1 MKKIMLAMATYNRK
15 EVLERT
21 IVSLT
26 QVKNIEDV
34 DIFIFDDCSTEYTK
48 EDLKKMIPFA
58 KQIVVRENNL
68 RADRN
73 MYQIH
78 QDYINSNYDILLQVD
93 SDVIFHKNFIEIIK
107 SILSTQTKYPVFS
120 LYNSSNHPFVENRNP
135 LEINKIIFKEKHSIG
150 GICVL
155 FTDKNILK
163 NILENIPKERKSF
176 AYDWYWSHK
185 LQEKG
190 TPVMVSEQS
199 FLQHIGVEGQN
210 NKEIKGI
217 DIGLYFT
224 PTNTNDLEFLLQH
237 YEIVI
242 SNFAKQNDK
251 YVFFSRNNFFIKC
264 VITIYRFIKSLK
276 RKIFNK

>member
-1 MKKIMLAMATYNRK
+1 MLAMATYNRK

-163 NILENIPKERKSF
+163 NILDNIPKERKSF

-224 PTNTNDLEFLLQH
+224 PTNTNDLEFLLHH

-264 VITIYRFIKSLK
+264 VITIYRFIKSFK

>member
-15 EVLERT
+15 EVLEKT

-26 QVKNIEDV
+26 QEKNIEDV

-93 SDVIFHKNFIEIIK
+93 SDVIFHKDFIEIIK

-120 LYNSSNHPFVENRNP
+120 LYNSSNHPFVEKGNS
-135 LEINKIIFKEKHSIG
+135 LEINKVIFKEKHSIG

-163 NILENIPKERKSF
+163 NILDNIPKERKSF

-217 DIGLYFT
+217 DIGLNFT
-224 PTNTNDLEFLLQH
+224 PTNINDLEFLLHH

-276 RKIFNK
+276 RKIFDK

>member
-15 EVLERT
+15 EVLEKT

-163 NILENIPKERKSF
+163 NILDNIPKERKSF

-224 PTNTNDLEFLLQH
+224 PTNTNDLEFLLHH

-264 VITIYRFIKSLK
+264 VITIYRFIKSFK

>member
-163 NILENIPKERKSF
+163 NILDNIPKERKSF

-224 PTNTNDLEFLLQH
+224 PTNTNDLEFLLHH

>member
-120 LYNSSNHPFVENRNP
+120 LYNSSNHPFVENRNT

-163 NILENIPKERKSF
+163 NILDNIPKERKSF

-224 PTNTNDLEFLLQH
+224 PTNTNDLEFLLHH

-264 VITIYRFIKSLK
+264 VITIYRFIKSFK

>member
-163 NILENIPKERKSF
+163 NILDNIPKERKSF

-224 PTNTNDLEFLLQH
+224 PTNTNDLEFLLHH

-264 VITIYRFIKSLK
+264 IITIYRFIKSLK

>member
-15 EVLERT
+15 EVLEKT

-163 NILENIPKERKSF
+163 NILDNIPKERKSF

-217 DIGLYFT
+217 DIGLNFT
-224 PTNTNDLEFLLQH
+224 PTNINDLEFLLHH

-276 RKIFNK
+276 RKIFDK

>member
-93 SDVIFHKNFIEIIK
+93 SDVIFHKDFIEIIK
-107 SILSTQTKYPVFS
+107 SILYTQTKYPVFS

-163 NILENIPKERKSF
+163 NILDNIPKERKSF

-217 DIGLYFT
+217 DIGLNFT

-264 VITIYRFIKSLK
+264 IITIYRFIKSLK

>member
-1 MKKIMLAMATYNRK
+1 
-15 EVLERT
+15 
-21 IVSLT
+21 
-26 QVKNIEDV
+26 
-34 DIFIFDDCSTEYTK
+34 
-48 EDLKKMIPFA
+48 MIPFA

-93 SDVIFHKNFIEIIK
+93 SDVIFHKDFIEIIK

-120 LYNSSNHPFVENRNP
+120 LYNSSNHPFVEKGNS
-135 LEINKIIFKEKHSIG
+135 LQINKVIFKEKHSIG

-190 TPVMVSEQS
+190 TPVMVSKQS

-217 DIGLYFT
+217 DIGLNFT

-264 VITIYRFIKSLK
+264 IITIYRFIKSLK

>member
-120 LYNSSNHPFVENRNP
+120 LYNSSNHPFVEKGNS
-135 LEINKIIFKEKHSIG
+135 LEINKVAFKEKHSIG

-163 NILENIPKERKSF
+163 NILDNIPKERKSF

-224 PTNTNDLEFLLQH
+224 PTNTNDLEFLLHH

-264 VITIYRFIKSLK
+264 VITIYRFIKSFK

>member
-163 NILENIPKERKSF
+163 NILDNIPKERKSF

-224 PTNTNDLEFLLQH
+224 PTNTNDLEFLLH
-237 YEIVI
+237 H
-242 SNFAKQNDK
+242 
-251 YVFFSRNNFFIKC
+251 
-264 VITIYRFIKSLK
+264 
-276 RKIFNK
+276 

>member
-1 MKKIMLAMATYNRK
+1 MLAMATYNRK

-78 QDYINSNYDILLQVD
+78 QDYINSDYDILLQVD
-93 SDVIFHKNFIEIIK
+93 SDVIFHKDFLAIVE
-107 SILSTQTKYPVFS
+107 SILSTQTNYSVFS
-120 LYNSSNHPFVENRNP
+120 LYNSNNHLFV
-135 LEINKIIFKEKHSIG
+135 IG

-155 FTDKNILK
+155 FADKNVLK
-163 NILENIPKERKSF
+163 NILETIPKDRKSF

-185 LQEKG
+185 LQEEG
-190 TPVMVSEQS
+190 TPVMVSKQS

-217 DIGLYFT
+217 DIGLNFT
-224 PTNTNDLEFLLQH
+224 PTNADDLEFLLQH
-237 YEIVI
+237 YETVI

-251 YVFFSRNNFFIKC
+251 YIFFSRNNFFIKHI
-264 VITIYRFIKSLK
+264 ITIYRFIKSLK
-276 RKIFNK
+276 RKILYK

>member
-163 NILENIPKERKSF
+163 NILDNIPKERKSF

-224 PTNTNDLEFLLQH
+224 PTNTNDLEFLLHH

-264 VITIYRFIKSLK
+264 VITIYRFIKSFK

>member
-120 LYNSSNHPFVENRNP
+120 LYNSSNHPFVEKGKS
-135 LEINKIIFKEKHSIG
+135 LEINKVAFKEKHSIG

-163 NILENIPKERKSF
+163 NILDNIPKVRKSF

-224 PTNTNDLEFLLQH
+224 PTNTNDLEFLLHH

-264 VITIYRFIKSLK
+264 VITIYRFIKSFK

>member
-163 NILENIPKERKSF
+163 NILDNIPKERKSF

-224 PTNTNDLEFLLQH
+224 PTNTNDLEFLLHH

-251 YVFFSRNNFFIKC
+251 YVFFSRNNFFRKC
-264 VITIYRFIKSLK
+264 VITIYRFIKSFK

>member
-107 SILSTQTKYPVFS
+107 SILSTQTNYSVFS
-120 LYNSSNHPFVENRNP
+120 LYNSNNHLFVEKGNL

-155 FTDKNILK
+155 FADKNVLK
-163 NILENIPKERKSF
+163 NILETIPKDRKSF

-224 PTNTNDLEFLLQH
+224 PTNTNDLEFLLHH

-264 VITIYRFIKSLK
+264 VITIYRFIKSFK

>member
-1 MKKIMLAMATYNRK
+1 MATYNRK

-93 SDVIFHKNFIEIIK
+93 SDVIFHKDFIEIIK

-120 LYNSSNHPFVENRNP
+120 LYNSSNHPFVEKGNS
-135 LEINKIIFKEKHSIG
+135 LEINKVAFKEKHSIG

-163 NILENIPKERKSF
+163 NILDNIPKERKSF

-190 TPVMVSEQS
+190 TPVMVSKQS

-217 DIGLYFT
+217 DIGLNFT

-264 VITIYRFIKSLK
+264 VITIYRFIKSFK

>member
-15 EVLERT
+15 EVLEKT

-163 NILENIPKERKSF
+163 NILDNIPKERKSF

-224 PTNTNDLEFLLQH
+224 PTNTNDLEFLLHH

-276 RKIFNK
+276 RKIFDK

>member
-1 MKKIMLAMATYNRK
+1 MATYNRK

-163 NILENIPKERKSF
+163 NILDNIPKERKSF

-224 PTNTNDLEFLLQH
+224 PTNTNDLEFLLHH

-264 VITIYRFIKSLK
+264 VITIYRFIKSFK

>member
-163 NILENIPKERKSF
+163 NILDNIPKERKSF

-217 DIGLYFT
+217 DIGLYLT
-224 PTNTNDLEFLLQH
+224 PTNTNDLEFLLHH

-264 VITIYRFIKSLK
+264 VITIYRFIKSFK

>member
-15 EVLERT
+15 EVLEKT

-73 MYQIH
+73 MYQIQ

-93 SDVIFHKNFIEIIK
+93 SDVIFHKDFIEIIK

-120 LYNSSNHPFVENRNP
+120 LYNSSNHPFVEKGNS
-135 LEINKIIFKEKHSIG
+135 LEINKVIFKEKHSIG

-163 NILENIPKERKSF
+163 NILDNIPKERKSF

-217 DIGLYFT
+217 DIGLNFT
-224 PTNTNDLEFLLQH
+224 PTNINDLEFLLHH

-276 RKIFNK
+276 RKIFDK

>member
-1 MKKIMLAMATYNRK
+1 MLAMATYNRK

-21 IVSLT
+21 IVSLA

-93 SDVIFHKNFIEIIK
+93 SDVIFHKDFIEIIK

-120 LYNSSNHPFVENRNP
+120 LYNSSNHPFVEKGNS
-135 LEINKIIFKEKHSIG
+135 LQINKVIFKEKHSIG

-163 NILENIPKERKSF
+163 NILDNIPKERKSF

-217 DIGLYFT
+217 DIGLNFT

-264 VITIYRFIKSLK
+264 VITIYRLIKSFK

>member
-224 PTNTNDLEFLLQH
+224 PTNTNDLEFLLHH

-264 VITIYRFIKSLK
+264 VITIYRFIKSFK

>member
-93 SDVIFHKNFIEIIK
+93 SDVIFHKDFIEIIK

-120 LYNSSNHPFVENRNP
+120 LYNSSNHPFVEKGNS
-135 LEINKIIFKEKHSIG
+135 LEINKVIFKEKHSIG

-217 DIGLYFT
+217 DIGLNFT

-242 SNFAKQNDK
+242 SNFVKQNDK

-264 VITIYRFIKSLK
+264 IITIYRFIKSLK

>member
-15 EVLERT
+15 EVLEKT

-93 SDVIFHKNFIEIIK
+93 SDVIFHKDFIEIIK

-120 LYNSSNHPFVENRNP
+120 LYNSSNHPFVEKGNS
-135 LEINKIIFKEKHSIG
+135 LEINKVIFKEKHSIG

-163 NILENIPKERKSF
+163 NILDNIPKERKSF

-210 NKEIKGI
+210 KKEIKGI
-217 DIGLYFT
+217 DIGLNFT
-224 PTNTNDLEFLLQH
+224 PTNINDLEFLLHH

-276 RKIFNK
+276 RKIFDK

>member
-163 NILENIPKERKSF
+163 NILDNIPKERKSF

-217 DIGLYFT
+217 DIGLYLT
-224 PTNTNDLEFLLQH
+224 PTNTNDLEFLFHH

-264 VITIYRFIKSLK
+264 VITIYRFIKSFK

>member
-163 NILENIPKERKSF
+163 NILDNIPKERKSF

-217 DIGLYFT
+217 DIGLNFT

-264 VITIYRFIKSLK
+264 IITIYRFIKSLK

>member
-135 LEINKIIFKEKHSIG
+135 LEINKIIFKEKHSIA

-163 NILENIPKERKSF
+163 NILDNIPKERKSF

-224 PTNTNDLEFLLQH
+224 PTNTNDLEFLLHH

-264 VITIYRFIKSLK
+264 VITIYRFIKSFK

>member
-163 NILENIPKERKSF
+163 NILDNIPKERKSF

-224 PTNTNDLEFLLQH
+224 PTNTNDLEFLLHH

-264 VITIYRFIKSLK
+264 VITIYRFIKSFK
-276 RKIFNK
+276 RIIFNN